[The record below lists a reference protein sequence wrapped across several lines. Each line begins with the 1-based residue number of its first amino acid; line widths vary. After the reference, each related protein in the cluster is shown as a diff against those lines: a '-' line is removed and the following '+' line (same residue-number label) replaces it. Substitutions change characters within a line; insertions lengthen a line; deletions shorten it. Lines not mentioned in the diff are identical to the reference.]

1 MLFGICLLS
10 FNIFKQQRRLTYYC
24 LKQQLKVYCLKHSYY
39 DFEILLIQNYCVA
52 YIPFAILTLGSAEYV
67 C

>member
-1 MLFGICLLS
+1 M
-10 FNIFKQQRRLTYYC
+10 
-24 LKQQLKVYCLKHSYY
+24 HSYY
-39 DFEILLIQNYCVA
+39 DFEILLIQNDCVA